1 MDFCSEINDMLMKTY
16 RTVQEVEETKVKR
29 NAHLNLT
36 ISELHLM
43 EYIGRYGEGGATIS
57 ALAGDLNY
65 ALPSVTV
72 AVNKLEKKKYVV
84 KQKSRADKRMV
95 YVMLTPKGAKVN
107 NVHQYIH
114 KKMSREVAKEFN
126 EQEREILLR
135 GLQKLNDIFARSLT
149 GYLKKKDE

>member
-43 EYIGRYGEGGATIS
+43 EYIGRTIS